1 MKLIKLELQAF
12 GSFKN
17 KETIDFT
24 LFNTNNIFL
33 ISGKTGSGKTTI
45 FDAISFALFG
55 KLTGQFKSDDMI
67 RSHYA
72 TDCDET
78 YVKLE
83 FIEQN
88 HLYEVYRR
96 PSYRIPNRKTPIT
109 ASAVLT
115 SLKDN
120 KVLSTKTNETNKLIE
135 DILKFN
141 HEQFKQIV
149 VLPQGE
155 FIKILNSNSNDK
167 EKLLSSLLNTSIY
180 NKIIDKLREENNK
193 LEAKLSNVKAI
204 NENTLKKYDNINNI
218 DELNN
223 LLNIKEDEFNKANIK
238 YTNINKE
245 LNNLKIEIQKFSNLN
260 SLKIKENELKE
271 ELLVL
276 NNKKEEIDKLR
287 KEIIILNNVNTLKSK
302 FDYIN
307 TYKELLLNEKN
318 NYNIEVNNFN
328 ELVKEYNKLESYNI
342 ELTKQKE
349 LFNKLNSELGTIKLL
364 EKDLKSIEIN
374 SLNINK
380 INNTINQINKEID
393 ILTNNDLDIKLDNIT
408 KEIIENKNIIT
419 SYDSSKLYSLENIL
433 DSYNEN
439 IKNYNNYN
447 RLIESNTLLDD
458 LNNKINNEIDK
469 LEISLNNLKNLR
481 THNLLEN
488 FIDLVIDNKPCPL
501 CGSFDHPNIISKN
514 SKVVSNNEIEN
525 LEKDLMKLKSE
536 SIKNKS
542 IIENNE
548 QLINEFKEKINYE
561 LLNLDLNALNNN
573 INIENINKEK
583 YKVAVK
589 NIDILDSKRINI
601 AKNIEANNKLLTS
614 KQGEISL
621 LNQQIEN
628 YTNLINEANI
638 KINDFCNGNDL
649 KLIKLNKENEIKEL
663 NHRINN
669 LNNDIHRINNQYQ
682 NSKINLEKLSK
693 SILDYENRINISNDD
708 INLFMVKNNINIEIY
723 NLYLSKVSDINII
736 NKIIT
741 DYDIEYTKIKSLILL
756 NEEKLKG
763 YELVDLSLLETK
775 LKELEENSLIIKHKY
790 DISFESYNVISN
802 DYKNLISLNS
812 SNKETIKKYELINE
826 LFRLSNGT
834 YSKISKINLQKY
846 VLGIILDKIIIYANH
861 YLKSFASSRYQ
872 LKRIN
877 DETSSNRGLDLAI
890 IDAQTGQ
897 ERSVGSLSGGESF
910 LCALALAIGMSE
922 GISNMSGGI
931 RLENIFID
939 EGFGSLDNEA
949 LDNAIEALM
958 ILASSGRMIGI
969 ISHVSDIKSR
979 ITDVITVEKTK
990 NGSKIIIN

>member
-1 MKLIKLELQAF
+1 
-12 GSFKN
+12 
-17 KETIDFT
+17 
-24 LFNTNNIFL
+24 
-33 ISGKTGSGKTTI
+33 
-45 FDAISFALFG
+45 
-55 KLTGQFKSDDMI
+55 
-67 RSHYA
+67 
-72 TDCDET
+72 
-78 YVKLE
+78 
-83 FIEQN
+83 
-88 HLYEVYRR
+88 
-96 PSYRIPNRKTPIT
+96 
-109 ASAVLT
+109 
-115 SLKDN
+115 
-120 KVLSTKTNETNKLIE
+120 
-135 DILKFN
+135 
-141 HEQFKQIV
+141 
-149 VLPQGE
+149 
-155 FIKILNSNSNDK
+155 
-167 EKLLSSLLNTSIY
+167 
-180 NKIIDKLREENNK
+180 
-193 LEAKLSNVKAI
+193 
-204 NENTLKKYDNINNI
+204 
-218 DELNN
+218 
-223 LLNIKEDEFNKANIK
+223 
-238 YTNINKE
+238 
-245 LNNLKIEIQKFSNLN
+245 
-260 SLKIKENELKE
+260 
-271 ELLVL
+271 
-276 NNKKEEIDKLR
+276 
-287 KEIIILNNVNTLKSK
+287 
-302 FDYIN
+302 
-307 TYKELLLNEKN
+307 
-318 NYNIEVNNFN
+318 
-328 ELVKEYNKLESYNI
+328 
-342 ELTKQKE
+342 
-349 LFNKLNSELGTIKLL
+349 
-364 EKDLKSIEIN
+364 
-374 SLNINK
+374 
-380 INNTINQINKEID
+380 
-393 ILTNNDLDIKLDNIT
+393 
-408 KEIIENKNIIT
+408 
-419 SYDSSKLYSLENIL
+419 
-433 DSYNEN
+433 
-439 IKNYNNYN
+439 
-447 RLIESNTLLDD
+447 
-458 LNNKINNEIDK
+458 
-469 LEISLNNLKNLR
+469 
-481 THNLLEN
+481 
-488 FIDLVIDNKPCPL
+488 
-501 CGSFDHPNIISKN
+501 
-514 SKVVSNNEIEN
+514 
-525 LEKDLMKLKSE
+525 MKLKSE

-601 AKNIEANNKLLTS
+601 EKNIEANNKLLTS

-638 KINDFCNGNDL
+638 KIKYFCNGNDL

-663 NHRINN
+663 NHSINN
-669 LNNDIHRINNQYQ
+669 INNDIHRINNQYQ

-775 LKELEENSLIIKHKY
+775 LKELEENSLIIKHEY